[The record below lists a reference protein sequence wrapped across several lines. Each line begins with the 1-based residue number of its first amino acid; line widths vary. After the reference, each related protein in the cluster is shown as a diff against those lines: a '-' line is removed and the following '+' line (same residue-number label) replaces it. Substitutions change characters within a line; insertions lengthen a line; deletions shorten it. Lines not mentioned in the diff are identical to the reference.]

1 MPFFEA
7 LSGDYI
13 KMDLSMLLLLC
24 LRNIFWSL
32 GNFVYRINIVF
43 ILSVS
48 PHHPLPRFRS
58 HWQFPESD
66 HRRRCL
72 NSAGHERQCSDQ
84 VTFYCRQSLAL
95 PLDFSLLLVLFLL
108 LMHLLFRGMKAATD
122 NWQQLIPFHWSLERW
137 NVANLIIEAARCQ
150 FHRNPPTDCGWAEMQ
165 GAVVHGRRQNLFL
178 PPIKERFFKDF
189 HKILEFS
196 YWPLL
201 I

>member
-1 MPFFEA
+1 
-7 LSGDYI
+7 
-13 KMDLSMLLLLC
+13 MLLLLC
-24 LRNIFWSL
+24 LRNRFWSL
-32 GNFVYRINIVF
+32 GNFVYRIDIVFTFSVSPHHIVF

-150 FHRNPPTDCGWAEMQ
+150 FHRNPPTDCGWAEIQ
-165 GAVVHGRRQNLFL
+165 GAMVHGRRKNLLL
-178 PPIKERFFKDF
+178 PPIKERFVNTK
-189 HKILEFS
+189 
-196 YWPLL
+196 YWNFL
-201 I
+201 IDLC